1 MNRRTLIRCISLA
14 SLATGVSCS
23 RASSR
28 DGQAENLPPG
38 HDPRDFG
45 ALADGKTLDTAAIQ
59 AAIDAAASNLGRV
72 NLTGAVF
79 LSGSLI
85 LRSGITFHI
94 GSDATLLGST
104 DPAHYRS
111 GRWPALLLADSAT
124 DLHLSGK
131 GTINGQGRELAGNIE
146 KLLRA
151 GKLSDPPDRKRP
163 SERHRPQLIEFIRC
177 RRSSVR
183 DLTLRDAACWVQTY
197 RDCEDLVLEGLT
209 VRSTT
214 YWNNDGIDLYD
225 CRRVV
230 VRDCDIDCSDDAIC
244 LKSAAPGKFCEDILV
259 ESCRLRAS
267 ASAFKMGTSS
277 HGGFRRIT
285 VRGLRIRDTYRSA
298 VTLQSVDGGHIE
310 DIDVSDIV
318 AENTG
323 NAFFIR
329 IGQRVDG
336 RAAGSIR
343 NIRIRNLTITVP
355 ATAPDAGYPHAGPP
369 VRRPHNVIPASIVG
383 LPEHSIENVTLENI
397 RITMPGGADPAVA
410 HISLDELHRLPDLPQ
425 RYPEFSM
432 FGELPAWALF
442 LRHTRGIVVRQ
453 SRFDLESPDFRPA
466 LVLDRSVDT
475 ALDGI
480 SLDRKSG
487 RPLIAAHA
495 SPGLSI
501 VNPPEP
507 LGQADL
513 RQWGTQPTAQR
524 DETHSRRDHPGNP

>member
-1 MNRRTLIRCISLA
+1 MKRRTLIRCIA
-14 SLATGVSCS
+14 MAPLATAVSCG
-23 RASSR
+23 RASSPG
-28 DGQAENLPPG
+28 GQAEKLPPG

-45 ALADGKTLDTAAIQ
+45 ALADGKTLDTVAIQ
-59 AAIDAAASNLGRV
+59 AAIDAAASSLGHV

-85 LRSGITFHI
+85 LRSGISFHI
-94 GSDATLLGST
+94 AADATLLGST
-104 DPAHYRS
+104 NPAHYRS

-124 DLHLSGK
+124 GLHLSGK

-151 GKLSDPPDRKRP
+151 GKLSDPPDLKRP
-163 SERHRPQLIEFIRC
+163 SEPNRPQLIEFIRC

-209 VRSTT
+209 VRSTA

-230 VRDCDIDCSDDAIC
+230 VRNCDIDCSDDGIC
-244 LKSAAPGKFCEDILV
+244 LKSATPGKFCEDILV
-259 ESCRLRAS
+259 ENCRLRTS
-267 ASAFKMGTSS
+267 ASALKMGTSS

-285 VRGLRIRDTYRSA
+285 VRDLRIRDTYRSA
-298 VTLQSVDGGHIE
+298 ITIQSVDGGHIE

-329 IGQRVDG
+329 IGQRVNG

-343 NIRIRNLTITVP
+343 NIRIRNLAITVP
-355 ATAPDAGYPHAGPP
+355 ATAPDAGYPHPGPP

-383 LPEHSIENVTLENI
+383 LPDHPVKNVTLENI

-410 HISLDELHRLPDLPQ
+410 HIPLDQLHSLPDLPQ

-432 FGELPAWALF
+432 FGELPSWALF
-442 LRHTRGIVVRQ
+442 LRHTRGIVLRQ
-453 SRFDLESPDFRPA
+453 SRFDLKSPDFRPA

-475 ALDGI
+475 ELEGI

-487 RPLIAAHA
+487 RPLIAAQA
-495 SPGLSI
+495 SPDLRI
-501 VNPPEP
+501 LNPSQP
-507 LGQADL
+507 LAKDDL
-513 RQWGTQPTAQR
+513 RQWTTELATQ
-524 DETHSRRDHPGNP
+524 

>member
-1 MNRRTLIRCISLA
+1 MKRRTLIRCLSLA
-14 SLATGVSCS
+14 PLATGAS
-23 RASSR
+23 RGRPSSP
-28 DGQAENLPPG
+28 GGPAEKLPPG

-45 ALADGKTLDTAAIQ
+45 AFADGKTLDTTAIQ
-59 AAIDAAASNLGRV
+59 AAIDAAASSLGRV

-79 LSGSLI
+79 LSGSLT
-85 LRSGITFHI
+85 LRSGMTFHI
-94 GSDATLLGST
+94 APDATLLGSS

-124 DLHLSGK
+124 DLHLNGK
-131 GTINGQGRELAGNIE
+131 GTINGQGRELAANVV

-151 GKLSDPPDRKRP
+151 GKLADPPDRKRP
-163 SERHRPQLIEFIRC
+163 SERHRPQLIEFLRC

-209 VRSTT
+209 VRSTA

-230 VRDCDIDCSDDAIC
+230 VRNCDIDCSDDAIC
-244 LKSAAPGKFCEDILV
+244 LKSATPGRFCEDILV

-285 VRGLRIRDTYRSA
+285 VRDLQIRDTYRSA

-343 NIRIRNLTITVP
+343 NLRIRNLTVTVP

-369 VRRPHNVIPASIVG
+369 LKRPHNVIPASIVG
-383 LPEHSIENVTLENI
+383 LPEHPVENVTLENI
-397 RITMPGGADPAVA
+397 RITMPGAADPAVA
-410 HISLDELHRLPDLPQ
+410 RIPLDELHSLPDLPE

-442 LRHTRGIVVRQ
+442 LRHTRGIVLRQ
-453 SRFDLESPDFRPA
+453 SRFDLKSPDFRPA
-466 LVLDRSVDT
+466 LVLDRAVD
-475 ALDGI
+475 AELDRI
-480 SLDRKSG
+480 SLDPKSG
-487 RPLIAAHA
+487 RPRIAAHA
-495 SPGLSI
+495 SPGLRLL
-501 VNPPEP
+501 NPSQPI
-507 LGQADL
+507 GTGDL
-513 RQWGTQPTAQR
+513 RQWKTDPAA
-524 DETHSRRDHPGNP
+524 P

>member
-1 MNRRTLIRCISLA
+1 MKRRALIRCLSLA
-14 SLATGVSCS
+14 PLSTAVSCGRGS
-23 RASSR
+23 RPG
-28 DGQAENLPPG
+28 GQTEKLPPG

-59 AAIDAAASNLGRV
+59 AAIDAAASSLGRV
-72 NLTGAVF
+72 HLTGAMF

-85 LRSGITFHI
+85 LRSGICFHI
-94 GSDATLLGST
+94 ASDATLLGST

-131 GTINGQGRELAGNIE
+131 GTINGQGRELAGNVV

-151 GKLSDPPDRKRP
+151 GKLNDPPDLKRP
-163 SERHRPQLIEFIRC
+163 SERHRPQLIEFSRC

-197 RDCEDLVLEGLT
+197 RDCDDLVLEGLT
-209 VRSTT
+209 VRSTA

-230 VRDCDIDCSDDAIC
+230 VRNCDIDCSDDGIC
-244 LKSAAPGKFCEDILV
+244 LKSATPGKFCEDILV

-285 VRGLRIRDTYRSA
+285 VRDLRIRDTYRSA
-298 VTLQSVDGGHIE
+298 VTIQSVDGGHIE

-329 IGQRVDG
+329 IGQRVAG

-343 NIRIRNLTITVP
+343 NIRIRNLAITVP
-355 ATAPDAGYPHAGPP
+355 NTAPDAGYPHAGPP
-369 VRRPHNVIPASIVG
+369 VKRPHNVIPASIVG
-383 LPEHSIENVTLENI
+383 LPGHPVEHVTLENI

-410 HISLDELHRLPDLPQ
+410 YIPLDGLHRMPDLPR

-432 FGELPAWALF
+432 FGELPSWALF
-442 LRHTRGIVVRQ
+442 LRHTRGIVLRQ
-453 SRFDLESPDFRPA
+453 SRFDLKSPDFRPA

-475 ALDGI
+475 GLDGI
-480 SLDRKSG
+480 SLDSESG

-495 SPGLSI
+495 SPGMRIL
-501 VNPPEP
+501 NPLQPIGKE
-507 LGQADL
+507 DL
-513 RQWGTQPTAQR
+513 RQW
-524 DETHSRRDHPGNP
+524 ETEVAAP

>member
-1 MNRRTLIRCISLA
+1 MNRRTLIRCLSLA
-14 SLATGVSCS
+14 PLSACVSSRS
-23 RASSR
+23 RA
-28 DGQAENLPPG
+28 DKVVHAEPLLRG

-45 ALADGKTLDTAAIQ
+45 ARADGKTLDTAAIQ
-59 AAIDAAASNLGRV
+59 AAIDAAASALGRV
-72 NLTGAVF
+72 NLTGGIF

-94 GSDATLLGST
+94 APDATLLGTT
-104 DPAHYRS
+104 DPAQYRT

-124 DLHLSGK
+124 ELHLSGK
-131 GTINGQGRELAGNIE
+131 GTIDGQGAALAANVE

-163 SERHRPQLIEFIRC
+163 SESDRPQLIEFLGC

-183 DLTLRDAACWVQTY
+183 DLTLRDAASWVQTY

-209 VRSTT
+209 VRSTA

-225 CRRVV
+225 CRSVV
-230 VRDCDIDCSDDAIC
+230 VRNCDIDCSDDGIC
-244 LKSAAPGKFCEDILV
+244 LKSATPGRFCEDILV
-259 ESCRLRAS
+259 EDCRLRTS

-298 VTLQSVDGGHIE
+298 IAIQSVDGGHIE

-329 IGQRVDG
+329 LGRRVRG

-343 NIRIRNLTITVP
+343 NIRIRNLSITVP
-355 ATAPDAGYPHAGPP
+355 STAPDAGYPHAGPP
-369 VRRPHNVIPASIVG
+369 LKRPHNIIPASIVG
-383 LPEHSIENVTLENI
+383 LPEHPVENITFENI
-397 RITMPGGADPAVA
+397 RIAMPGGADPDVA
-410 HISLDELHRLPDLPQ
+410 HMPWEKLHRVPEHPE

-442 LRHTRGIVVRQ
+442 LRHTRGIVLRK
-453 SRFDLESPDFRPA
+453 SRFDLISQDFRPA
-466 LVLDRSVDT
+466 LVLDRTADT
-475 ALDGI
+475 VLDGI
-480 SLDRKSG
+480 ALDHKSG
-487 RPLIAAHA
+487 HPLIAAHA
-495 SPGLSI
+495 SPGLGI
-501 VNPPEP
+501 LHPPQP
-507 LGQADL
+507 LGEGAL
-513 RQWGTQPTAQR
+513 REWETAPA
-524 DETHSRRDHPGNP
+524 SP

>member
-1 MNRRTLIRCISLA
+1 MKRRTLIRCIALAPLA
-14 SLATGVSCS
+14 SGVSCG
-23 RASSR
+23 RAASAG
-28 DGQAENLPPG
+28 GQAGKLPPG

-45 ALADGKTLDTAAIQ
+45 ALADGKALDTAAIQ
-59 AAIDAAASNLGRV
+59 AAIDAAASTLGRV
-72 NLTGAVF
+72 NLMGAVF
-79 LSGSLI
+79 LSGSLT

-94 GSDATLLGST
+94 ASDATLLGST
-104 DPAHYRS
+104 DPEHYLS

-131 GTINGQGRELAGNIE
+131 GTINGQGRELADNIM

-151 GKLSDPPDRKRP
+151 GKLTDPPDRKRP

-183 DLTLRDAACWVQTY
+183 DLTLRDAASWVQTY

-209 VRSTT
+209 VRSTA

-230 VRDCDIDCSDDAIC
+230 VRHCDIDCSDDGIC
-244 LKSAAPGKFCEDILV
+244 LKSATPGKFCEEILV
-259 ESCRLRAS
+259 ENCRLRTS
-267 ASAFKMGTSS
+267 ASALKMGTSS

-285 VRGLRIRDTYRSA
+285 VRNLRIRDTYRSA
-298 VTLQSVDGGHIE
+298 VTIQSVDGGHIE
-310 DIDVSDIV
+310 DIDVSDII

-329 IGQRVDG
+329 LGQRVKG
-336 RAAGSIR
+336 RNAGTIR
-343 NIRIRNLTITVP
+343 NIRIRNLAITVP
-355 ATAPDAGYPHAGPP
+355 ATAPDAGYPHPGPTLKH
-369 VRRPHNVIPASIVG
+369 PHNVIPASIVG
-383 LPEHSIENVTLENI
+383 LPGHPVENITLENI

-410 HISLDELHRLPDLPQ
+410 HIPLDALHRVPDIPE

-442 LRHTRGIVVRQ
+442 LRHTRGIALRQ
-453 SRFDLESPDFRPA
+453 VRFDLKSPDFRPT

-475 ALDGI
+475 ELDGI
-480 SLDRKSG
+480 SLDSKSG

-495 SPGLSI
+495 SPGIRI
-501 VNPPEP
+501 VNPSTP
-507 LGQADL
+507 LGKDDL
-513 RQWGTQPTAQR
+513 RQWQTELAAQ
-524 DETHSRRDHPGNP
+524 

>member
-1 MNRRTLIRCISLA
+1 MKRRTLIRCLSLA
-14 SLATGVSCS
+14 PLATGVSYGRGS
-23 RASSR
+23 RP
-28 DGQAENLPPG
+28 GGPAEKLPPG
-38 HDPRDFG
+38 HAPRDFG
-45 ALADGKTLDTAAIQ
+45 ALADGRTLDTAAIQ
-59 AAIDAAASNLGRV
+59 AAIEAAASSLGRV

-79 LSGSLI
+79 LSGSLT

-94 GSDATLLGST
+94 ASDATLVGSS
-104 DPAHYRS
+104 DPAHYRT

-151 GKLSDPPDRKRP
+151 GKLADPPDLKRP
-163 SERHRPQLIEFIRC
+163 SERHRPQLIEFTRC

-183 DLTLRDAACWVQTY
+183 DLTLRDAASWVQTY
-197 RDCEDLVLEGLT
+197 RNCEDLVLEGLT
-209 VRSTT
+209 VRSTA

-230 VRDCDIDCSDDAIC
+230 VRHCDIDCSDDAIC
-244 LKSAAPGKFCEDILV
+244 LKSATPGKFCEDILV

-285 VRGLRIRDTYRSA
+285 VRDLRIRDTYRSA

-310 DIDVSDIV
+310 DIDISDIV

-336 RAAGSIR
+336 RSAGTIR
-343 NIRIRNLTITVP
+343 NIRIRDLTITVP
-355 ATAPDAGYPHAGPP
+355 ASAPDTGYPHAGPP
-369 VRRPHNVIPASIVG
+369 LRRPHNVIPASIVG
-383 LPEHSIENVTLENI
+383 LPLHPVENVTLENI
-397 RITMPGGADPAVA
+397 RISMPGGADPAVA
-410 HISLDELHRLPDLPQ
+410 HIPLEKLHRLPDLPE

-442 LRHTRGIVVRQ
+442 LRHTRGIVFRQ
-453 SRFDLESPDFRPA
+453 TCFGLKSPDFRPA

-475 ALDGI
+475 ELDGI
-480 SLDRKSG
+480 SLDLTSG

-495 SPGLSI
+495 SPGIRIL
-501 VNPPEP
+501 NPSHP
-507 LGQADL
+507 LDKDDL
-513 RQWGTQPTAQR
+513 RQWKTEPAAQ
-524 DETHSRRDHPGNP
+524 

>member
-1 MNRRTLIRCISLA
+1 MKRRTLIRCISLA
-14 SLATGVSCS
+14 PLATAVGCS
-23 RASSR
+23 RASSPG
-28 DGQAENLPPG
+28 GQTEKLPPG

-45 ALADGKTLDTAAIQ
+45 ALADGETLDTAAIQ
-59 AAIDAAASNLGRV
+59 AAIDAASSSLGRV

-85 LRSGITFHI
+85 LRSGICFHI
-94 GSDATLLGST
+94 ASDATLLGST
-104 DPAHYRS
+104 DPAHYRT

-131 GTINGQGRELAGNIE
+131 GTINGQGSELAGNVV

-151 GKLSDPPDRKRP
+151 GKLTDPPDRKRP
-163 SERHRPQLIEFIRC
+163 SERHRPQLIEFSRC

-183 DLTLRDAACWVQTY
+183 DLTLRDAACWVQAY
-197 RDCEDLVLEGLT
+197 RDCEDLVLEGIT

-230 VRDCDIDCSDDAIC
+230 VRNCDINCSDDGIC

-259 ESCRLRAS
+259 ESCRLRTS
-267 ASAFKMGTSS
+267 ASALKMGTSS

-285 VRGLRIRDTYRSA
+285 VRDLRIRDTYRSA
-298 VTLQSVDGGHIE
+298 VTIQSVDGGHIE

-323 NAFFIR
+323 NAFFVR
-329 IGQRVDG
+329 IGRRVDG

-343 NIRIRNLTITVP
+343 NIRIRNLTVTVP
-355 ATAPDAGYPHAGPP
+355 DAAPDAGYPHEGPP
-369 VRRPHNVIPASIVG
+369 VTRPHNVIPASIIG
-383 LPEHSIENVTLENI
+383 LPERPVENVTLENI
-397 RITMPGGADPAVA
+397 RITMAGGADPAVA
-410 HISLDELHRLPDLPQ
+410 HIALDALHSLPDLPR

-432 FGELPAWALF
+432 FGELPPWALF
-442 LRHTRGIVVRQ
+442 LRHTRGIVLRQ
-453 SRFDLESPDFRPA
+453 SGFDLKSPDFRPA

-475 ALDGI
+475 ELDGI

-495 SPGLSI
+495 SPGLRILKPSQ
-501 VNPPEP
+501 P
-507 LGQADL
+507 LDRDDL
-513 RQWGTQPTAQR
+513 RQWKTELATP
-524 DETHSRRDHPGNP
+524 

>member
-1 MNRRTLIRCISLA
+1 MNRRTLIRCLSLA
-14 SLATGVSCS
+14 PLATGVSCGHPTS
-23 RASSR
+23 PA
-28 DGQAENLPPG
+28 GQAELLQPG

-45 ALADGKTLDTAAIQ
+45 ARADGKTLDTAAIQ
-59 AAIDAAASNLGRV
+59 AAIDAAASSLGRV
-72 NLTGAVF
+72 HLTAAVF

-85 LRSGITFHI
+85 LRSGISFHI
-94 GSDATLLGST
+94 ASDATLLGSS
-104 DPAHYRS
+104 DPAHYRT

-146 KLLRA
+146 KFLRA
-151 GKLSDPPDRKRP
+151 GKLTDPPDRKRP
-163 SERHRPQLIEFIRC
+163 SEPHRPQLIEFSRC

-230 VRDCDIDCSDDAIC
+230 VRNCDIDCADDGIC
-244 LKSAAPGKFCEDILV
+244 LKSATPGKFCEDILV
-259 ESCRLRAS
+259 ERCRLRTS
-267 ASAFKMGTSS
+267 ASALKMGTSS

-285 VRGLRIRDTYRSA
+285 VRDLRIRDTYRSA
-298 VTLQSVDGGHIE
+298 ITIQSVDGGHIE

-329 IGQRVDG
+329 IGQRVTG

-343 NIRIRNLTITVP
+343 NIRIRNLAITVP
-355 ATAPDAGYPHAGPP
+355 ATAPDAGYPHPGPP
-369 VRRPHNVIPASIVG
+369 VKRPHNVIPASIVG
-383 LPEHSIENVTLENI
+383 LPGHPVENVTLENI

-410 HISLDELHRLPDLPQ
+410 HIPLDGLLSMPDLPQ

-432 FGELPAWALF
+432 FGELPSWALF
-442 LRHTRGIVVRQ
+442 LRHTRGIVLRP
-453 SRFDLESPDFRPA
+453 SRFDLKSPDFRPA
-466 LVLDRSVDT
+466 LVLDHAEDT
-475 ALDGI
+475 VLDGI
-480 SLDRKSG
+480 SLDHKSG

-495 SPGLSI
+495 SPGIRIL
-501 VNPPEP
+501 NPSRPH
-507 LGQADL
+507 GKDDL
-513 RQWGTQPTAQR
+513 RQWKTEPATQ
-524 DETHSRRDHPGNP
+524 

>member
-14 SLATGVSCS
+14 PLATGVSCG
-23 RASSR
+23 RASSAG
-28 DGQAENLPPG
+28 GQAGKLPPG

-59 AAIDAAASNLGRV
+59 AAIDAAASRLGRV

-85 LRSGITFHI
+85 LRSGISFHI
-94 GSDATLLGST
+94 ASDATLLGSS

-111 GRWPALLLADSAT
+111 GRWPALLLAESAT

-131 GTINGQGRELAGNIE
+131 GTINGQGRELAANIE

-151 GKLSDPPDRKRP
+151 GKLSDPPDLKRP
-163 SERHRPQLIEFIRC
+163 SERHRPQLIEFVRC

-209 VRSTT
+209 VRSTA

-230 VRDCDIDCSDDAIC
+230 VRNCDIDCSDDGIC
-244 LKSAAPGKFCEDILV
+244 LKSGTPGKFCEDILV
-259 ESCRLRAS
+259 ESCRLRTS
-267 ASAFKMGTSS
+267 ASALKMGTSS

-285 VRGLRIRDTYRSA
+285 VRDLRIRDTYRSA
-298 VTLQSVDGGHIE
+298 VTIQSVDGGHIE
-310 DIDVSDIV
+310 DIDISDIV

-336 RAAGSIR
+336 RAAGTIR

-369 VRRPHNVIPASIVG
+369 VKRPHNVIPASIVG
-383 LPEHSIENVTLENI
+383 LPEHPVENVVLENI

-410 HISLDELHRLPDLPQ
+410 HISLDELHSMPDLPQ

-442 LRHTRGIVVRQ
+442 LRHTRGIVLRQ
-453 SRFDLESPDFRPA
+453 SRFDLKSPDFRPA
-466 LVLDRSVDT
+466 LVLDRAVDT
-475 ALDGI
+475 ELDGI
-480 SLDRKSG
+480 SLDRTSG

-495 SPGLSI
+495 SPGMRIL
-501 VNPPEP
+501 NPSQP
-507 LGQADL
+507 LGKDDL
-513 RQWGTQPTAQR
+513 RQWETETVTQ
-524 DETHSRRDHPGNP
+524 

>member
-14 SLATGVSCS
+14 PLATGASCG
-23 RASSR
+23 RLSSPG
-28 DGQAENLPPG
+28 GQAGKLPPG

-45 ALADGKTLDTAAIQ
+45 ALADGKTLDTTAIQ
-59 AAIDAAASNLGRV
+59 AAIDAAASSLGHV
-72 NLTGAVF
+72 NLTAGVF

-94 GSDATLLGST
+94 ASDATLLGST

-124 DLHLSGK
+124 DLHLSGR
-131 GTINGQGRELAGNIE
+131 GTINGQGGELAGNIE

-151 GKLSDPPDRKRP
+151 GKLTDPPDRKRP
-163 SERHRPQLIEFIRC
+163 SERDRPQLIEFIRC

-183 DLTLRDAACWVQTY
+183 DLTLRDAAAWVQTY

-209 VRSTT
+209 VRSTA

-230 VRDCDIDCSDDAIC
+230 VRHCDIDCSDDGIC
-244 LKSAAPGKFCEDILV
+244 LKSSTPGRFCEDILV
-259 ESCRLRAS
+259 ECCRLRTS
-267 ASAFKMGTSS
+267 ASALKMGTSS

-285 VRGLRIRDTYRSA
+285 VRDLQVRDTYRSA
-298 VTLQSVDGGHIE
+298 VTIQSVDGGHIE

-369 VRRPHNVIPASIVG
+369 VKRPHNVIPASIVG
-383 LPEHSIENVTLENI
+383 LPERPVENVTLENM
-397 RITMPGGADPAVA
+397 RITMPGGADPDVA
-410 HISLDELHRLPDLPQ
+410 QIPLDEVHRVPELHQ

-442 LRHTRGIVVRQ
+442 LRHTRGIVLRQ
-453 SRFDLESPDFRPA
+453 SRFDLKSPDFRPA
-466 LVLDRSVDT
+466 VVLDRSVDT
-475 ALDGI
+475 ELDGI
-480 SLDRKSG
+480 SLDLKSG
-487 RPLIAAHA
+487 RPLIAARA
-495 SPGLSI
+495 SASLRI
-501 VNPPEP
+501 LNPSQP
-507 LGQADL
+507 LDKEDL
-513 RQWGTQPTAQR
+513 RQWESELAAK
-524 DETHSRRDHPGNP
+524 

>member
-1 MNRRTLIRCISLA
+1 MKRRTLIRCIALA
-14 SLATGVSCS
+14 PLATGASCN
-23 RASSR
+23 RAPGHG
-28 DGQAENLPPG
+28 GQPEELQPG

-45 ALADGKTLDTAAIQ
+45 ARADGKTLDTAAIQ
-59 AAIDAAASNLGRV
+59 AAIDAAASTLGRV

-79 LSGSLI
+79 LSGSLT
-85 LRSGITFHI
+85 LRSGVTFHI
-94 GSDATLLGST
+94 APDATLLGST

-111 GRWPALLLADSAT
+111 GRWPALLLADAAA

-151 GKLSDPPDRKRP
+151 GKLTDPPDRKRP
-163 SERHRPQLIEFIRC
+163 SERHRPQLIEFNRC
-177 RRSSVR
+177 RHSSVR
-183 DLTLRDAACWVQTY
+183 DLTLRDASSWVQTY
-197 RDCEDLVLEGLT
+197 RDCEDIVLEGLT
-209 VRSTT
+209 VHSTA

-230 VRDCDIDCSDDAIC
+230 VRHCDIDCSDDGIC
-244 LKSAAPGKFCEDILV
+244 LKSATPGRFCEDILV
-259 ESCRLRAS
+259 ESCRLRTS

-285 VRGLRIRDTYRSA
+285 VRDLRIRDTYRSA
-298 VTLQSVDGGHIE
+298 ITIQSVDGGHIE

-329 IGQRVDG
+329 IGRRVDG

-343 NIRIRNLTITVP
+343 NIRIRNLAITVP

-369 VRRPHNVIPASIVG
+369 LTRPHNVIPASIVG
-383 LPEHSIENVTLENI
+383 LPEHPVEDVTLENI

-410 HISLDELHRLPDLPQ
+410 HIPLDELHRVPESPE

-442 LRHTRGIVVRQ
+442 LRHTRGIALRQ
-453 SRFDLESPDFRPA
+453 SRFDLKSPDFRPA

-475 ALDGI
+475 ELDGI
-480 SLDRKSG
+480 SLDQKSG
-487 RPLIAAHA
+487 RPLIAAHD
-495 SPGLSI
+495 SPDIRIL
-501 VNPPEP
+501 NPSHP
-507 LGQADL
+507 LGKDDL
-513 RQWGTQPTAQR
+513 REWKTDLTAQ
-524 DETHSRRDHPGNP
+524 

>member
-1 MNRRTLIRCISLA
+1 MKRRTLIRCISLA
-14 SLATGVSCS
+14 PLATGVSCG
-23 RASSR
+23 RASS
-28 DGQAENLPPG
+28 DVAQAENPPPG

-59 AAIDAAASNLGRV
+59 AAIDAAASSLGRV
-72 NLTGAVF
+72 NLTGGVF

-85 LRSGITFHI
+85 LRSGMTFHLAA
-94 GSDATLLGST
+94 DATLLGST
-104 DPAHYRS
+104 DPARYRS

-131 GTINGQGRELAGNIE
+131 GSINGQGRELAANIV

-163 SERHRPQLIEFIRC
+163 SERHRPQLIEFNGC

-230 VRDCDIDCSDDAIC
+230 VRHCDIDCSDDGIC
-244 LKSAAPGKFCEDILV
+244 LKSATPGKFCEDILV
-259 ESCRLRAS
+259 ESCRLRTS

-277 HGGFRRIT
+277 HGGFRRVT
-285 VRGLRIRDTYRSA
+285 VRNLRIRDTYRSA
-298 VTLQSVDGGHIE
+298 ITIQSVDGGHIE

-343 NIRIRNLTITVP
+343 NVRIRNLTITVP
-355 ATAPDAGYPHAGPP
+355 ATAPDEGYPHAGPP

-383 LPEHSIENVTLENI
+383 LPQQPVENITLENI
-397 RITMPGGADPAVA
+397 RITMPGGADPRVA
-410 HISLDELHRLPDLPQ
+410 HISLDELDHVPDFPE

-432 FGELPAWALF
+432 FGELPACALF
-442 LRHTRGIVVRQ
+442 LRHTRGIVLRQ
-453 SRFDLESPDFRPA
+453 SRFELKSPDFRPA
-466 LVLDRSVDT
+466 LVLDRAVDT
-475 ALDGI
+475 ELDGI

-495 SPGLSI
+495 SPGIRIL
-501 VNPPEP
+501 NPSQPPDQDE
-507 LGQADL
+507 L
-513 RQWGTQPTAQR
+513 RQW
-524 DETHSRRDHPGNP
+524 ETEPVSQ

>member
-1 MNRRTLIRCISLA
+1 MKRRTLIRCIALAPLA
-14 SLATGVSCS
+14 SGVSCGRPS
-23 RASSR
+23 
-28 DGQAENLPPG
+28 DPGGQAEPPQPG

-45 ALADGKTLDTAAIQ
+45 AFADGKTLDTAAIQ
-59 AAIDAAASNLGRV
+59 AAIDAAASSLGHV

-85 LRSGITFHI
+85 LRSGVTFHI
-94 GSDATLLGST
+94 TEDATLLGST

-131 GTINGQGRELAGNIE
+131 GTINGQGAALAANVE

-151 GKLSDPPDRKRP
+151 GKLSDPPDLKRP
-163 SERHRPQLIEFIRC
+163 SESNRPQLIEFIRC

-209 VRSTT
+209 VRSTA
-214 YWNNDGIDLYD
+214 YWNNDGINLYD

-230 VRDCDIDCSDDAIC
+230 VRHCDIDCSDDGIC
-244 LKSAAPGKFCEDILV
+244 LKSATPGRFCEDILV
-259 ESCRLRAS
+259 ENCRLRTS

-285 VRGLRIRDTYRSA
+285 VRGLHIRDTYRSA
-298 VTLQSVDGGHIE
+298 VTIQSVDGGHIE

-323 NAFFIR
+323 NAFFFR
-329 IGQRVDG
+329 IGQRVHG

-355 ATAPDAGYPHAGPP
+355 PTAPDAGYAHPGPP
-369 VRRPHNVIPASIVG
+369 VRHPHNVIPASIVG
-383 LPEHSIENVTLENI
+383 LPNHPVENVTLENI
-397 RITMPGGADPAVA
+397 RITMPGGADSAVA
-410 HISLDELHRLPDLPQ
+410 HIPLGDLHRLPDLPQ

-432 FGELPAWALF
+432 FGELPSWALF

-453 SRFDLESPDFRPA
+453 SRFDLKSPDFRPA

-475 ALDGI
+475 ELDGI
-480 SLDRKSG
+480 SLDPRSG
-487 RPLIAAHA
+487 RPLIAAQA
-495 SPGLSI
+495 SPDLRILNSSQ
-501 VNPPEP
+501 P
-507 LGQADL
+507 LVEGDL
-513 RQWGTQPTAQR
+513 RQWKTELAAQ
-524 DETHSRRDHPGNP
+524 

>member
-1 MNRRTLIRCISLA
+1 MKRRTLIRCIALA
-14 SLATGVSCS
+14 SLATGASCG
-23 RASSR
+23 RPVR
-28 DGQAENLPPG
+28 PGGQDGKLPPG

-45 ALADGKTLDTAAIQ
+45 ARADGKTLDTAAIQ
-59 AAIDAAASNLGRV
+59 AAIDAAASTLGRV

-79 LSGSLI
+79 LSGSLT
-85 LRSGITFHI
+85 LRSGMTFHI
-94 GSDATLLGST
+94 ASDATLLGST

-111 GRWPALLLADSAT
+111 GRWPALLLADSST

-151 GKLSDPPDRKRP
+151 GKLTDPPDRKRP

-177 RRSSVR
+177 RHSSVR
-183 DLTLRDAACWVQTY
+183 DLTLRDAASWVQTY

-209 VRSTT
+209 VHSTA

-225 CRRVV
+225 CRHVV
-230 VRDCDIDCSDDAIC
+230 VRDCDIDCSDDGIC
-244 LKSAAPGKFCEDILV
+244 LKSATPGRFCEDILV
-259 ESCRLRAS
+259 ESCRLRTS

-285 VRGLRIRDTYRSA
+285 VRDLRIRDTYRSA
-298 VTLQSVDGGHIE
+298 VTIQSVDGGLIE
-310 DIDVSDIV
+310 DIDVSGIV

-343 NIRIRNLTITVP
+343 NIRIRNLAITVP

-369 VRRPHNVIPASIVG
+369 VKRPHNVIPASIVG
-383 LPEHSIENVTLENI
+383 LPEHPVENVKLENI

-410 HISLDELHRLPDLPQ
+410 HIPLDDLNRLPEFPE

-442 LRHTRGIVVRQ
+442 LRHTRGIVLRQ
-453 SRFDLESPDFRPA
+453 SLFDLQTADFRPA
-466 LVLDRSVDT
+466 MVLDRAIDT
-475 ALDGI
+475 VLDGI
-480 SLDRKSG
+480 SLDLKSG

-501 VNPPEP
+501 VNPSQA
-507 LGQADL
+507 LGKDDI
-513 RQWGTQPTAQR
+513 RQWTTELAAQ
-524 DETHSRRDHPGNP
+524 